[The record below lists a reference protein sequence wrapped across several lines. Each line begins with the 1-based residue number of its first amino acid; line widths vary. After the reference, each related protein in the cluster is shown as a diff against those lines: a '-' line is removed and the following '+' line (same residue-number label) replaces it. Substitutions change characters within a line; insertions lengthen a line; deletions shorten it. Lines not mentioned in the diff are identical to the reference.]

1 MSTGTGSATS
11 RGCCENGRPIITD
24 PHTGQTI
31 CSCQYSSTLLNY
43 PRVPGLTESVY
54 GGASAYAAAA
64 ATQGYLPLGA
74 EGSAFYSPLNGPY
87 DVKDNPDGLRSLAQP
102 ASYFPYDPSMA
113 VYPYGTGYGGLDLNA
128 RRKNAT
134 RETTNTLKA
143 WLYEHRKNPYPTKGE
158 KIMLAIITKMTLT
171 QVSTWFA
178 NARRRLKKENKMTW
192 SPRNRSEDSTDN
204 LDSEGE
210 TENKESE
217 NGDASLAATAGVAEK
232 EDAGDETPRVH
243 SPGHMV
249 VDPNEGPREKIIES
263 ENDSDPDS
271 DVDDEGHPL
280 IKGEHLS
287 TSSKERR
294 ALSLRHGHTGKHSS
308 NGVSLSANDSR
319 RVDAL
324 SDSTRDS
331 ETTKDSHLP
340 GLSSS
345 NSSHNHNNSSNNSSS
360 TANSNHNSQSRNDR
374 DTASPP
380 RPKIWSVSQFL
391 VNSPSSSNDSNS
403 NSSSPVGGVSGSS
416 GSKSVATVLT
426 SGNRLHP
433 SPGYLY
439 LQSASQS
446 WNGGRYGALSAY
458 PISMSHTTLSYPY
471 TLSTHTSSKTALGV
485 ASAAVHNAASVEL
498 LHSADKL
505 ASTQKGLFSP
515 ARDIDGMRNRLFPK
529 EAAKYF

>member
-1 MSTGTGSATS
+1 
-11 RGCCENGRPIITD
+11 
-24 PHTGQTI
+24 
-31 CSCQYSSTLLNY
+31 
-43 PRVPGLTESVY
+43 
-54 GGASAYAAAA
+54 
-64 ATQGYLPLGA
+64 
-74 EGSAFYSPLNGPY
+74 
-87 DVKDNPDGLRSLAQP
+87 
-102 ASYFPYDPSMA
+102 MA

-217 NGDASLAATAGVAEK
+217 NGDASVTATTAGVEK
-232 EDAGDETPRVH
+232 EDHGDDNPRVH
-243 SPGHMV
+243 SPGHT
-249 VDPNEGPREKIIES
+249 VDNGERPHRKVLD
-263 ENDSDPDS
+263 DSDADS
-271 DVDDEGHPL
+271 DLEDPSVLKDEL
-280 IKGEHLS
+280 V
-287 TSSKERR
+287 TSSTKDRR
-294 ALSLRHGHTGKHSS
+294 PLGLGHASKALLTMDGNISIMAAHSPAID
-308 NGVSLSANDSR
+308 V
-319 RVDAL
+319 L
-324 SDSTRDS
+324 SDSNRESDLIKEGHSMTS
-331 ETTKDSHLP
+331 SNSHVHSNVNGNSSSSSTSGSSSNNNNSSNTSGRISTLKNTNSNNNNNS
-340 GLSSS
+340 SSS
-345 NSSHNHNNSSNNSSS
+345 NSNRTTNNQL
-360 TANSNHNSQSRNDR
+360 NSQSRNDM
-374 DTASPP
+374 DSSSPV

-391 VNSPSSSNDSNS
+391 VNSPSSSSESNS
-403 NSSSPVGGVSGSS
+403 SSSSPVGGASG
-416 GSKSVATVLT
+416 GVPVGKTVPVFT

-439 LQSASQS
+439 LQSASQT

-471 TLSTHTSSKTALGV
+471 SLSTHTSSKTALGV
-485 ASAAVHNAASVEL
+485 AATAVHSAASVEL
-498 LHSADKL
+498 LHNAEKL
-505 ASTQKGLFSP
+505 ASSQKGLFSP

-529 EAAKYF
+529 EASKYF

>member
-1 MSTGTGSATS
+1 
-11 RGCCENGRPIITD
+11 
-24 PHTGQTI
+24 
-31 CSCQYSSTLLNY
+31 
-43 PRVPGLTESVY
+43 
-54 GGASAYAAAA
+54 
-64 ATQGYLPLGA
+64 
-74 EGSAFYSPLNGPY
+74 
-87 DVKDNPDGLRSLAQP
+87 
-102 ASYFPYDPSMA
+102 
-113 VYPYGTGYGGLDLNA
+113 
-128 RRKNAT
+128 
-134 RETTNTLKA
+134 
-143 WLYEHRKNPYPTKGE
+143 
-158 KIMLAIITKMTLT
+158 
-171 QVSTWFA
+171 
-178 NARRRLKKENKMTW
+178 
-192 SPRNRSEDSTDN
+192 
-204 LDSEGE
+204 
-210 TENKESE
+210 
-217 NGDASLAATAGVAEK
+217 
-232 EDAGDETPRVH
+232 
-243 SPGHMV
+243 MV

-374 DTASPP
+374 DTTSPP